1 MDSEFLGIPEGSLDR
16 STSEPDIFGS
26 TNIRPRTCSNMS
38 LQTKA
43 KTRRK
48 TSSLKETKMNSQ
60 ASVDSDNE
68 IFINGR

>member
-1 MDSEFLGIPEGSLDR
+1 MDSEFLGIPEGTLDR

-26 TNIRPRTCSNMS
+26 SIRPRTCSNMS

-48 TSSLKETKMNSQ
+48 TGSLRENSR